1 VLNRAKAKENLMSN
15 QEEQN
20 HQLVQSYLSALASGA
35 TGDDL
40 ARFFTSDA
48 VQIEY
53 PNRLNPNGGQSALPT
68 ILLRAE
74 QGKKLLTQQ
83 TYEIQSVMAEGS
95 QVAVE
100 AIWTGT
106 LAVLFGTL
114 TPGSTMR
121 AHFAIHF
128 VMRDGRIAIQRNY
141 DCFDPW

>member
-1 VLNRAKAKENLMSN
+1 MSN

-20 HQLVQSYLSALASGA
+20 RQLVRSYLSALGSGASGDA
-35 TGDDL
+35 L
-40 ARFFTSDA
+40 ARFFTTDA

-53 PNRLNPNGGQSALPT
+53 PNRLNANGGQSDLPT

-83 TYEIQSVMAEGS
+83 TYEIQSVTAEGS

-106 LAVLFGTL
+106 LAVPVGTL
-114 TPGSTMR
+114 AAGSSMQ